1 MTARCLLFACS
12 IIAAASATPAAI
24 ADTAIA
30 TKWRQMQLDQDN
42 CMSYARLAIFRTGF
56 EKADPGSQT
65 MSGKKG
71 NYTASIRCLAEQ
83 RVIFFVVAGPDA
95 GTVSGYLATLYGQF
109 GVM

>member
-1 MTARCLLFACS
+1 MRARSLLLACS
-12 IIAAASATPAAI
+12 VIAAVSAPPAAI

-30 TKWRQMQLDQDN
+30 TRWRQMRLDQEN

-56 EKADPGSQT
+56 EKAEPGSQT

-71 NYTASIRCLAEQ
+71 QYTASIRCLAEQ
-83 RVIFFVVAGPDA
+83 QMIFFVVAGPDA
-95 GTVSGYLATLYGQF
+95 GTVSSHLTILYGQF

>member
-1 MTARCLLFACS
+1 MMARSALFACS
-12 IIAAASATPAAI
+12 IVAAVSAPPAAG
-24 ADTAIA
+24 ADTAVA

-42 CMSYARLAIFRTGF
+42 CMSYARMAIFRTGF

-71 NYTASIRCLAEQ
+71 EFTASIRCLSEQ
-83 RVIFFVVAGPDA
+83 RMIFFVVAGPDA
-95 GTVSGYLATLYGQF
+95 SAVAGYLTTLYGQF

>member
-12 IIAAASATPAAI
+12 IIAVASATPAAI

-95 GTVSGYLATLYGQF
+95 GTVSGYLTTLYGQF
-109 GVM
+109 GMM

>member
-1 MTARCLLFACS
+1 MRARSLLLACS
-12 IIAAASATPAAI
+12 VIAAVSAPPAAI

-30 TKWRQMQLDQDN
+30 TRWRQMRLDQAN

-56 EKADPGSQT
+56 EKAEPGSQT

-71 NYTASIRCLAEQ
+71 EYTASIRCLAEQ
-83 RVIFFVVAGPDA
+83 QMIFFVVAGPDA
-95 GTVSGYLATLYGQF
+95 GTVSSQLTILYGQF

>member
-1 MTARCLLFACS
+1 MTARSLLLACS
-12 IIAAASATPAAI
+12 VIAAVSAPPTAS

-30 TKWRQMQLDQDN
+30 TRWRQMRLDQDN

-56 EKADPGSQT
+56 EKAEPGSQT

-71 NYTASIRCLAEQ
+71 EYTASIRCLAEQ
-83 RVIFFVVAGPDA
+83 QMIFFIVAGPDA
-95 GTVSGYLATLYGQF
+95 GTVSGYLTTLYGQF

>member
-1 MTARCLLFACS
+1 MRARSLLLACAV
-12 IIAAASATPAAI
+12 IAAASAAPAAI

-30 TKWRQMQLDQDN
+30 TRWRQMRLDQEN

-71 NYTASIRCLAEQ
+71 EYTASVRCLAEQ
-83 RVIFFVVAGPDA
+83 QMIFFVVAGPDA
-95 GTVSGYLATLYGQF
+95 RTVSGYLTTLYGQF

>member
-1 MTARCLLFACS
+1 MHARSLLLVCS
-12 IIAAASATPAAI
+12 VIAAVSAPSAAV
-24 ADTAIA
+24 ADTSIA
-30 TKWRQMQLDQDN
+30 TRWRQMQLDQEN

-71 NYTASIRCLAEQ
+71 NFTASIRCLADQ
-83 RVIFFVVAGPDA
+83 RMIFFVVAGPDA
-95 GTVSGYLATLYGQF
+95 NTVSGYMTTLYGQF

>member
-1 MTARCLLFACS
+1 MIARSALFACAV
-12 IIAAASATPAAI
+12 IVAASASPAAV
-24 ADTAIA
+24 ADTAVA
-30 TKWRQMQLDQDN
+30 TRWRQMRLDQDN

-71 NYTASIRCLAEQ
+71 EYTASIRCLADQ
-83 RVIFFVVAGPDA
+83 QMIFFVVAGPDA
-95 GTVSGYLATLYGQF
+95 GTVAGYLTTLYGQF